1 MGDSEREEQ
10 LKDQAETET
19 IATCTESD
27 QGNPAPTFGEIELP
41 IDPEEPAAVETATP
55 PSATDL
61 TQAIALQQELTTLRN
76 QLEEQKSLYL
86 RLAAD
91 FDNYRKRSQREQE
104 EVERRAVGNVIER
117 LLPVVDDFERARAL
131 LKPQTDQEISIHKS
145 YQGIYKQLVESLK
158 KLGVAPINAKG
169 QPFDPNY
176 HEAVLREP
184 SREHPEGTVLEEL
197 RRGYLMEE
205 RVLRH
210 AMVKVAGPPETDGV
224 NDAED
229 RPAGPVLSTEPVIET

>member
-10 LKDQAETET
+10 LKDQADTEMPD
-19 IATCTESD
+19 ASAESNL
-27 QGNPAPTFGEIELP
+27 GNPAPTFGEIELP
-41 IDPEEPAAVETATP
+41 IDPEESDAVETAAP
-55 PSATDL
+55 PSAADL
-61 TQAIALQQELTTLRN
+61 TQAIALQQELTTVRS
-76 QLEEQKSLYL
+76 QLEEQKGLYL

-91 FDNYRKRSQREQE
+91 FDNFRKRSQREQE

-176 HEAVLREP
+176 HEAVMREP
-184 SREHPEGTVLEEL
+184 SREYPEGTVLEEL
-197 RRGYLMEE
+197 RRGYLIEE
-205 RVLRH
+205 RVIRH
-210 AMVKVAGPPETDGV
+210 AMVKVAGPPEPDGAT
-224 NDAED
+224 DAEE
-229 RPAGPVLSTEPVIET
+229 RPAGPVLSTDPVTEA